1 MWLNAFQMILFL
13 EIVAEACG
21 SRRESEL
28 NMELFFGSN
37 FYSRLKRCV
46 TNAPFVVQIKERL
59 RCVSCFFN
67 KQEESRELLS
77 SYFRCLT
84 RSANKD
90 CVSSMAGTSCA
101 KKRKLELK

>member
-1 MWLNAFQMILFL
+1 MWLNAFQKILFL
-13 EIVAEACG
+13 EIVAGACG

-28 NMELFFGSN
+28 NMELLFGSN
-37 FYSRLKRCV
+37 FYSRLERCV
-46 TNAPFVVQIKERL
+46 TNDPFVIQIKQRL

-67 KQEESRELLS
+67 KQKESQELLS
-77 SYFRCLT
+77 SYFCCLA
-84 RSANKD
+84 RSANID